1 MALQTKV
8 IKQKIKSVGN
18 IKKIT
23 RTMEMVSVSKMKKA
37 TASVFSLRPY
47 SKESFDLLKHL
58 PHISSSEHSFFTPP
72 AGAKKELLIIFASN
86 KGLCGGFNANLYR
99 EALRY
104 KKESSGDAT
113 SIEVC
118 SIGKNAEKIAKKLGF
133 FIKASFIHFGDKTIY
148 EDFEALKKVV
158 IDAFDS
164 KEYSRISI
172 IHTEFIR
179 SGTYSVAAKQV
190 LPLQASSLEELL
202 EIKEESPQKKESSA
216 EYLIEPTEKEV
227 LDFAIPVL
235 VHTVLFTCFLESLA
249 SEHGSR
255 MVAMKSATDNASDM
269 LSTLKISF
277 NKARQ
282 DAVTQEI
289 AEIASGALAV
299 SA

>member
-47 SKESFDLLKHL
+47 SKESFELLKHL
-58 PHISSSEHSFFTPP
+58 PHISSSHPFFITPKN
-72 AGAKKELLIIFASN
+72 AKKELLVIFASN
-86 KGLCGGFNANLYR
+86 KGLCGGFNANVYR
-99 EALRY
+99 EALRF
-104 KKESSGDAT
+104 KKSRGDKDAA
-113 SIEVC
+113 SVEVC
-118 SIGKNAEKIAKKLGF
+118 SIGKNAEKISKKLGF
-133 FIKASFIHFGDKTIY
+133 TLKASFIHFGDKSTY
-148 EDFEALKKVV
+148 EDFETLKSIV
-158 IDAFDS
+158 IDAFDTG
-164 KEYSRISI
+164 EYSRVSV
-172 IHTEFIR
+172 IHTEFIKNGLYQV
-179 SGTYSVAAKQV
+179 STKQI
-190 LPLQASSLEELL
+190 LPLVQTSLEELL
-202 EIKEESPQKKESSA
+202 EIQGEGDTKKESSA
-216 EYLIEPTEKEV
+216 EYLVEPSEKEA

-235 VHTVLFTCFLESLA
+235 VHTAFYTCFLESLA

-269 LSTLKISF
+269 LTDLKISF

-299 SA
+299 TS

>member
-47 SKESFDLLKHL
+47 SKESFELLKHL
-58 PHISSSEHSFFTPP
+58 PHISSSHPFFTTPRN
-72 AGAKKELLIIFASN
+72 AKKELLVIFASN

-99 EALRY
+99 EALRH
-104 KKESSGDAT
+104 KKESTSDGT

-133 FIKASFIHFGDKTIY
+133 FIKASFIHFGDKTVY

-164 KEYSRISI
+164 KEYARISI

-179 SGTYSVAAKQV
+179 SGTYSVATRQV

-202 EIKEESPQKKESSA
+202 EIKEEPASQKKESSA
-216 EYLIEPTEKEV
+216 EYLIEPAEKEV

-269 LSTLKISF
+269 LSSLKISF